1 MKAEHEV
8 LEDHLKE
15 YEEKLRGLNSYLKEL
30 KYRAGEHGTEKEHID
45 EDLMEAENNIKY
57 YECEIVRIRELIGN
71 QPEGAAY
78 KEPEGVTYF
87 VYQDEAG
94 EWRWQLRA
102 ANHRII
108 ADSGEGY
115 HNRRDCLHGITLVKD
130 SKNAPVK
137 EKQ

>member
-1 MKAEHEV
+1 MKADHEI
-8 LEDHLKE
+8 LEAELKD
-15 YEEKLRGLNSYLKEL
+15 YEEQLRGLHSYVKEL
-30 KYRAGEHGTEKEHID
+30 KDKTVKHSTQKEQFE
-45 EDLMEAENNIKY
+45 EDLVEAENNIKY
-57 YECEIVRIRELIGN
+57 YEGEIARIKELIDN
-71 QPEGAAY
+71 
-78 KEPEGVTYF
+78 EPEGSAYL
-87 VYQDEAG
+87 VYKDAAS

-115 HNRRDCLHGITLVKD
+115 HNKQDCLDAIALVKD